1 AMQRAKT
8 YNIHNSIIKLSA
20 IVFGACVTSTTYAV
34 CWDEA
39 ASMYGT
45 DPILLKA
52 IGWKES
58 RGHVGA
64 VGSLLKDG
72 NRALGLM
79 QINTI
84 HLPALRK
91 QGITRND
98 LFDPCTSQKIAS
110 WVLADCLKKFGE
122 VWRAV
127 GCYYGGPASKAYT
140 AMNQYSADVRRYFEG
155 YKRKAGL
162 PAVYTPLQPQSIK
175 AQSVNYNEDIPNY
188 SSVNQTIKKTSN
200 FQIIRF

>member
-1 AMQRAKT
+1 MIEAMQRAKT
-8 YNIHNSIIKLSA
+8 YKIHNSIIKLSA

-98 LFDPCTSQKIAS
+98 LFDPCTSQKLLHGFLLI
-110 WVLADCLKKFGE
+110 V
-122 VWRAV
+122 
-127 GCYYGGPASKAYT
+127 
-140 AMNQYSADVRRYFEG
+140 
-155 YKRKAGL
+155 
-162 PAVYTPLQPQSIK
+162 
-175 AQSVNYNEDIPNY
+175 
-188 SSVNQTIKKTSN
+188 
-200 FQIIRF
+200 